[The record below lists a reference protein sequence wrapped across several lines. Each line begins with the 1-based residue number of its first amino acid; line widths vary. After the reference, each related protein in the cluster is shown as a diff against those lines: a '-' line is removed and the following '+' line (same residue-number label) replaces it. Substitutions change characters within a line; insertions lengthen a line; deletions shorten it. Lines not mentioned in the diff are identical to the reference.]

1 MRAAHLFLFVLF
13 APLVSE
19 AQTLF
24 FKNNERWEVND
35 PFKMDKSL
43 PPRPLIDS
51 KKATISTTKGTI
63 ERTTRQGDVDIVL
76 TKKINEVVGI
86 IWTQPEKIV
95 QAQIYVSR
103 GESNLALDEIEP
115 VIRFFEPLKKV
126 PGSWWLKACIIKLDA
141 LDRLENNATIS
152 SFLENL
158 EQADDGTLPE
168 LGVKIRLARLIQSY
182 RKNEFEKV
190 INESTEFIKTADD
203 VEILARLHI
212 LKGNSLLVTKKYES
226 AMNTFLRVPVFYGS
240 QVEQI
245 PKALLGAAR
254 AFRGMDS
261 PATKEQKLEEVS
273 NRYLRNLI
281 TNYPLSKEAEE
292 AKKLLPKE
300 DRLEAEAEA
309 SLIMD
314 AEFIPEAPEKTT
326 SGESDDKPQEMTK

>member
-1 MRAAHLFLFVLF
+1 MRIPSLIFMTLL
-13 APLVSE
+13 APMVSK

-43 PPRPLIDS
+43 PPKPLIDP
-51 KKATISTTKGTI
+51 KKAIISITKGTI
-63 ERTTRQGDVDIVL
+63 ERTSRQGDVDMVL
-76 TKKINEVVGI
+76 TKKISEVEGI
-86 IWTQPEKIV
+86 VWAQPEKIT

-103 GESNLALDEIEP
+103 GEPNLALDEIEP
-115 VIRFFEPLKKV
+115 VIKFFEPMKKI
-126 PGSWWLKACIIKLDA
+126 PGSWWLKASMIKLDA
-141 LDRLENNATIS
+141 LDRLENDVTIA

-158 EQADDGTLPE
+158 ERADDGALPE
-168 LGVKIRLARLIQSY
+168 LTTKIKVARLVQSY

-190 INESTEFIKTADD
+190 INESTELIKSVDE

-212 LKGNSLLVTKKYES
+212 LKGNSLLVTKKYED

-245 PKALLGAAR
+245 PKALLGAAQ
-254 AFRGMDS
+254 AFRGMDG
-261 PATKEQKLEEVS
+261 PATKEQKLEDVS

-281 TNYPLSKEAEE
+281 ANYPLSKEAEV

-300 DRLEAEAEA
+300 ERLEAEAEA
-309 SLIMD
+309 GKINN
-314 AEFIPEAPEKTT
+314 AEFIPEASTKSSIKE
-326 SGESDDKPQEMTK
+326 SGENLKK

>member
-1 MRAAHLFLFVLF
+1 MRVAHLFLIAFF

-43 PPRPLIDS
+43 PPKPLIDP
-51 KKATISTTKGTI
+51 KKAIISTTKGTI
-63 ERTTRQGDVDIVL
+63 ERTSRQGDVDMVL
-76 TKKINEVVGI
+76 TKKISEVEGI
-86 IWTQPEKIV
+86 VWAQPEKLA

-103 GESNLALDEIEP
+103 GEPNLALDEIEP
-115 VIRFFEPLKKV
+115 VIKFFEPLKKV
-126 PGSWWLKACIIKLDA
+126 PGSWWLKASMIKLDA
-141 LDRLENNATIS
+141 LDRLENDAAIS

-158 EQADDGTLPE
+158 ERADDGTLPE
-168 LGVKIRLARLIQSY
+168 LSTKIKVARLVQSY

-190 INESTEFIKTADD
+190 ITESTELIKSVDD

-212 LKGNSLLVTKKYES
+212 LKGSSLLVTKKYEN

-245 PKALLGAAR
+245 PKALLGAAQ
-254 AFRGMDS
+254 AFRGMDG
-261 PATKEQKLEEVS
+261 PTTKEQKLEEVS

-281 TNYPLSKEAEE
+281 ANYPLSKEAEE

-300 DRLEAEAEA
+300 ERLEAEADVGK
-309 SLIMD
+309 IKD
-314 AEFIPEAPEKTT
+314 AEFIPEAPVKPTT
-326 SGESDDKPQEMTK
+326 DGAEEKPQEMSK